1 MGMDS
6 YYHPAG
12 APETEKS
19 VKKMW
24 DLLTNKAIGK
34 YENIEVAQGRTIPCE
49 KAAKNVGEFTFA

>member
-1 MGMDS
+1 
-6 YYHPAG
+6 
-12 APETEKS
+12 
-19 VKKMW
+19 MW

>member
-6 YYHPAG
+6 FYHPAG
-12 APETEKS
+12 APETTES

-24 DLLTNKAIGK
+24 DLLTNKATGAF
-34 YENIEVAQGRTIPCE
+34 ENIEVAQGRMISCS